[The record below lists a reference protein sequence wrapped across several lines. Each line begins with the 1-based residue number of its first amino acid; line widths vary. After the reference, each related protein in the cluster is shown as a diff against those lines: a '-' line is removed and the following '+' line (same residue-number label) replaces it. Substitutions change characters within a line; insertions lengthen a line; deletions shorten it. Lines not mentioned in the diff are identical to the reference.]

1 MMICFVFYLDTGKTK
16 MLRKKEKKLQV
27 ELLIKNGGENGK
39 IKIKTLFNSRG
50 AINILKINI

>member
-1 MMICFVFYLDTGKTK
+1 MICFVFYLDTGKTK